1 MNGWRDKNMLK
12 KVILY
17 GVLIAATACAPAE
30 VYRDPKMDFGSI
42 YTIAVMPLTNLSK
55 DQLAADRVRDVF
67 MNMLL
72 ATGEVYVL
80 PPGEVAK
87 GIGTTGVINP
97 ASPSSEETMKFGKQ
111 VKADAVITGVVREY
125 GEVRSGSA
133 TANVLSMSLQMI
145 EVQTGRVVWSV
156 STTKGG
162 IGVLDRLFGGGGEPL
177 NTVTEEALKDVINK
191 LYK

>member
-12 KVILY
+12 KIILY
-17 GVLIAATACAPAE
+17 GVLIAATACSSAE
-30 VYRDPKMDFGSI
+30 MFRDPKMDFGSI
-42 YTIAVMPLTNLSK
+42 YTIAVMPLANLSR

-72 ATGEVYVL
+72 ARGEVYVL

-87 GIGTTGVINP
+87 GIGTVGVVNP
-97 ASPSSEETMKFGKQ
+97 SSPSTEETVKFGKQ

-133 TANVLSMSLQMI
+133 AANLISLSLQMI
-145 EVQTGRVVWSV
+145 EVQTGRVVWSI

-162 IGVLDRLFGGGGEPL
+162 ISMSDRLFGGGGEAL
-177 NTVTEEALKDVINK
+177 NVVTEAALKDVINK

>member
-1 MNGWRDKNMLK
+1 MLK

-42 YTIAVMPLTNLSK
+42 YTLAVMPFTNLSK
-55 DQLAADRVRDVF
+55 DPLAADRVRDVF

-72 ATGEVYVL
+72 ASGEIYVL

-87 GIGTTGVINP
+87 GIGTVGVANP
-97 ASPSSEETMKFGKQ
+97 ASPSSEEAMKLGKQ

-133 TANVLSMSLQMI
+133 VANVLSMSLQMI
-145 EVQTGRVVWSV
+145 EAQTGRVVWSV

-162 IGVLDRLFGGGGEPL
+162 IGVFDRLFGGGGEPL
-177 NTVTEEALKDVINK
+177 NIVTEKALKDVINK